1 MAVVNYQGLTFN
13 FPDDLNFAGGSPFF
27 DMRTGAGMTP
37 QQAAEQY
44 GQFLVS
50 SPSTSM
56 PSYNPSMSDSQ
67 KTDLLRSLGGFSDR
81 AINSWA
87 FTSSELSHL
96 RSLGID
102 PTTIFNKMETMPTVT
117 DFPVSLPGLTPQQT
131 QNATGTFV
139 PQQSGGMD
147 IGWLLSMSDDDL
159 MAYAGQMGIDT
170 SPFSL
175 GAFPTSTPTEF
186 GGPMGLG
193 VGAPQIT
200 MSPEVRAEVAN
211 IYNAQRTKGNEEL
224 LRMGTTLA
232 GRRGLNLYDTPIA
245 DPLLRQKAAF
255 ESELGGLESGAMLG
269 LNESMRSFLQGQAVQ
284 RESALQSRFGLQEGQ
299 RQFGENF
306 GENIRQF
313 QTEQG
318 RLAENQQRSFLQNI
332 YSTQETL
339 AQQAFANRLQ
349 LANQSGQLASNLAGQ
364 RLGFGTGQTTT
375 APTNVGAGIGAIGA
389 GFQSLFGQPQTSFT
403 INPNFQ
409 PNSSSMFI
417 PSTQT
422 SLFG

>member
-1 MAVVNYQGLTFN
+1 MTQTTPGV
-13 FPDDLNFAGGSPFF
+13 FA
-27 DMRTGAGMTP
+27 P
-37 QQAAEQY
+37 QQ
-44 GQFLVS
+44 
-50 SPSTSM
+50 
-56 PSYNPSMSDSQ
+56 
-67 KTDLLRSLGGFSDR
+67 
-81 AINSWA
+81 
-87 FTSSELSHL
+87 
-96 RSLGID
+96 
-102 PTTIFNKMETMPTVT
+102 
-117 DFPVSLPGLTPQQT
+117 
-131 QNATGTFV
+131 
-139 PQQSGGMD
+139 QSGMD

-159 MAYAGQMGIDT
+159 VAYAGQMGVDT

-255 ESELGGLESGAMLG
+255 ESELGGMESGALLG

-284 RESALQSRFGLQEGQ
+284 REQALQSRFGLQEGQ

-332 YSTQETL
+332 YSTQEAL

-349 LANQSGQLASNLAGQ
+349 LAQQSGLLASNLAGQ
-364 RLGFGTGQTTT
+364 RLGFGTGQTTV
-375 APTNVGAGIGAIGA
+375 APPNVGAGLQGLGA
-389 GFQSLFGQPQTSFT
+389 GLQNLFGQPQ
-403 INPNFQ
+403 Q
-409 PNSSSMFI
+409 GFI
-417 PSTQT
+417 PNPGFIPGSSNQFI
-422 SLFG
+422 FGTIPGTGGIFGG

>member
-1 MAVVNYQGLTFN
+1 MTQTTPGV
-13 FPDDLNFAGGSPFF
+13 FA
-27 DMRTGAGMTP
+27 P
-37 QQAAEQY
+37 QQ
-44 GQFLVS
+44 
-50 SPSTSM
+50 
-56 PSYNPSMSDSQ
+56 
-67 KTDLLRSLGGFSDR
+67 
-81 AINSWA
+81 
-87 FTSSELSHL
+87 
-96 RSLGID
+96 
-102 PTTIFNKMETMPTVT
+102 
-117 DFPVSLPGLTPQQT
+117 
-131 QNATGTFV
+131 
-139 PQQSGGMD
+139 QSGMD

-255 ESELGGLESGAMLG
+255 ESELGGMESGALLG

-284 RESALQSRFGLQEGQ
+284 REQALQSRFGLQEGQ

-332 YSTQETL
+332 YSTQEAL

-349 LANQSGQLASNLAGQ
+349 LAQQSGQLASNLSGQ
-364 RLGFGTGQTTT
+364 RLGVGTGSTTT
-375 APTNVGAGIGAIGA
+375 APTNIGQGLGAIGT
-389 GFQSLFGQPQTSFT
+389 GLQGLFGQPQPSFT
-403 INPNFQ
+403 FNPTTGGFTQ
-409 PNSSSMFI
+409 
-417 PSTQT
+417 TQT
-422 SLFG
+422 SGGLFPGFFG